1 MRYPATKSISL
12 LLLLAASALQ
22 AQSVN
27 SATASAVTLSGNYT
41 VASSGTT
48 TFYKQSSGD
57 LQFTGLITGG
67 GVGATLYLNTSAAD
81 SLTTFTFSG
90 ANTFVGRI
98 QLNRGSLVV
107 NHLNALGNASNEVY
121 LNSYVNNSVGN
132 LRFNIS
138 GTFANPINNYE
149 STFDNSIGVGS
160 NNVIL
165 TGNIYGGGGLRKYGS
180 GSLTVTGTNTY
191 ANGTYNYAG
200 TLQIGNG
207 GTTGTLGQGSVV
219 NSGTLIFNR
228 SNNFEVTNSISGSG
242 SVEIVGTGRLDMRST
257 IGASG
262 GLTIRSGT
270 LRFVGSP
277 STDYLFGGTAVTVDG
292 GTLDY
297 GGYSESNA
305 ATVTLKSGTITN
317 GIAIGTAYAFE
328 SGVASVVL
336 GGTGSLTKTTA
347 GTVTLSGT
355 NTYSGTTTIS
365 AGTLQIGNGGTTG
378 VLGGGAVTNNATL
391 TFNRSNSMT
400 VSNAIS
406 GTGSVVHAGTGTT
419 TLSGSNTYS
428 GGTIINAGTF
438 ALGTNNVLTDAG
450 AVTINSGGVFSL
462 GSFGDYIGT
471 LTLNGNATVSGTSG
485 AGGGQFILTQGQ
497 AGTPSFKTLTAN
509 GVNNTIATNIGISS
523 QWGGVGGN
531 ANLHFNVVGASDTLT
546 VGGVIADKSFDG
558 GGNATSGAIT
568 KQGSGTLILTNDNTY
583 TGGATI
589 SAGTLQIGNGGT
601 KGNITGNSAAIVNNG
616 ILVVNRSD
624 GFGLGNAISGTGAL
638 VQAGVGTT
646 TVGGSNTFTGGTTVQ
661 AGKLL
666 LGSANRFADGA
677 TLTVS
682 GGSFDLGGF
691 SDTVGTVTL
700 STGSITNGTLTGS
713 SYAVQSGTISAVLA
727 GNGALT
733 KTGAGTVT
741 LSGANTFTGG
751 STLTLGTLVLGA
763 SNRLADTGAVTVSGG
778 SFDLG
783 GFSDTVGVVTLSTGS
798 IINGTLTGSSYAAQS
813 GTVSAVLAG
822 TGALT
827 KTGAGTVTL
836 SGANTYSGSTTID
849 AGILA
854 TSGADR
860 IATGNS
866 VTVNASG
873 TFQLGGNQTLAG
885 ISGSGAIDIGNH
897 ILTTGASS
905 TTFAGTISGNGALV
919 KSGAGTLTLSGV
931 NTYHGDTTVSAGT
944 LILANANALARD
956 AVLTLAAG
964 ATLTVNQRTFIGAL
978 DQAGGSI
985 NGAGELV
992 STLTLT
998 NSGSLNA
1005 VLADGVDF
1013 AAGILKR
1020 TSGVT
1025 TVGAANTFTGT
1036 VKVQGGTL
1044 RLAQGGSFNSA
1055 STLVLSD
1062 GATMDLDGKS
1072 QGFSEVT
1079 GTAGTVALGSGT
1091 LTIHDATNTNFG
1103 GVITG
1108 TGSVTKTGA
1117 GRLELTGTNTY
1128 TGVTTIQNGELK
1140 LNGSLA
1146 TSALSVAAPAT
1157 LSGTGTIAGDVTI
1170 TGTHT
1175 PGNSPGVQTIG
1186 GNLTYASGSLGIV
1199 WELAGNTAA
1208 LADRGTVY
1216 DGIDVGGDLTV
1227 VGSSPVN
1234 LVFDLAGSTVDWSD
1248 TFWDTDKLGTDGWLL
1263 LDVGGVAYDA
1273 NNLSIVLLDYLDSQ
1287 GQLLSEVRANGA
1299 FSLQQVGSDIYLTY
1313 AAIPEPST
1321 YGLILGG
1328 LALVGAAVR
1337 RRRKA

>member
-1 MRYPATKSISL
+1 M
-12 LLLLAASALQ
+12 
-22 AQSVN
+22 N
-27 SATASAVTLSGNYT
+27 SASSSAVTLSGNYT
-41 VASSGTT
+41 VGSSGTT

-107 NHLNALGNASNEVY
+107 NHLNALGNAANEVY

-149 STFDNSIGVGS
+149 SIYDNSIGVGS

-242 SVEIVGTGRLDMRST
+242 SVEVAGTGRLDMRST
-257 IGASG
+257 IGASA
-262 GLTIRSGT
+262 GLTVRSGT

-277 STDYLFGGTAVTVDG
+277 TTDYLYVGTAVTVDG

-297 GGYSESNA
+297 GGYSESNG

-347 GTVTLSGT
+347 GTVILSGT

-365 AGTLQIGNGGTTG
+365 AGTLQIGNGSTTG

-406 GTGSVVHAGTGTT
+406 GTGAVVQAGVGTT
-419 TLSGSNTYS
+419 TISTASAYT
-428 GGTIINAGTF
+428 GGTTINAGTLAIGANNMLADAGAVTVNSGGTF
-438 ALGTNNVLTDAG
+438 ALG
-450 AVTINSGGVFSL
+450 SY
-462 GSFGDYIGT
+462 GDYIGT

-509 GVNNTIATNIGISS
+509 GVNNSIATNIGISS

-624 GFGLGNAISGTGAL
+624 GFGLTNAISGTGAL
-638 VQAGVGTT
+638 VQAGAGTT
-646 TVGGSNTFTGGTTVQ
+646 TVSGSSSFTGGTTVQ

-666 LGSANRFADGA
+666 LTAA
-677 TLTVS
+677 
-682 GGSFDLGGF
+682 
-691 SDTVGTVTL
+691 
-700 STGSITNGTLTGS
+700 
-713 SYAVQSGTISAVLA
+713 
-727 GNGALT
+727 
-733 KTGAGTVT
+733 
-741 LSGANTFTGG
+741 
-751 STLTLGTLVLGA
+751 
-763 SNRLADTGAVTVSGG
+763 NRLADTGAVTVSGG

-783 GFSDTVGVVTLSTGS
+783 GFSDTVGVVTLSGGS
-798 IINGTLTGSSYAAQS
+798 ITNGTLTGSSYAAQS

-822 TGALT
+822 NGALT
-827 KTGAGTVTL
+827 KSGAGTVTL

-854 TSGADR
+854 TSGANR

-866 VTVNASG
+866 VTVNVGG
-873 TFQLGGNQTLAG
+873 TLQLGGNQTLAVV
-885 ISGSGAIDIGNH
+885 SGAGAINLGNH
-897 ILTTGASS
+897 TLTTGAS
-905 TTFAGTISGNGALV
+905 TGTFAGSISGAGGLV
-919 KSGAGTLTLSGV
+919 KSGAGTLTLSGSS
-931 NTYHGDTTVSAGT
+931 TFEGDTTISAGT
-944 LILANANALARD
+944 LILANANALSRD
-956 AVLTLAAG
+956 AVVTLASG

-998 NSGSLNA
+998 NSGTLNA

-1036 VKVQGGTL
+1036 VKVQAGTL
-1044 RLAQGGSFNSA
+1044 RLAQGGSFNGA

-1062 GATMDLDGKS
+1062 GATMDLDGQS
-1072 QGFSEVT
+1072 QTFTAVT
-1079 GTAGTVALGSGT
+1079 GAAGTIALGSGT
-1091 LTIHDATNTNFG
+1091 LTINDATNTVFG
-1103 GVITG
+1103 GAIAG
-1108 TGSVTKTGA
+1108 TGHVTKTGA
-1117 GRLELTGTNTY
+1117 GLLELTGTSTY
-1128 TGVTTIQNGELK
+1128 TGQTDVQSGHLK
-1140 LNGSLA
+1140 VNGSLA

-1157 LSGTGTIAGDVTI
+1157 LSGTGTISGDVTI
-1170 TGTHT
+1170 AGSHT

-1186 GNLTYASGSLGIV
+1186 GNLTYSAGSLGIV

-1227 VGSSPVN
+1227 AGPTPVN
-1234 LVFDLAGSTVDWSD
+1234 LVFDGAGSAVDWTD
-1248 TFWDTDKLGTDGWLL
+1248 TFWDADKLGTDGWLL
-1263 LDVGGVAYDA
+1263 FNVSGVAYDA
-1273 NNLSIVLLDYLDSQ
+1273 NNLSAVLLDYLDSQ

-1299 FSLQQVGSDIYLTY
+1299 FSLQQVGQSIYLTY

-1321 YGLILGG
+1321 YGLVLGA
-1328 LALVGAAVR
+1328 LALAGAAVR
-1337 RRRKA
+1337 RRRLA